1 MDHFYINQI
10 CTNCWRG
17 NQMFRLDLSLYDAD
31 GTIRE
36 GIDAMDKYSFIC
48 VFCWRATK
56 LDFYSFS
63 HPSMILHL
71 KHIQKLHEQQRD
83 ALKKL
88 NVAFHNSNVNSK

>member
-1 MDHFYINQI
+1 
-10 CTNCWRG
+10 
-17 NQMFRLDLSLYDAD
+17 MFRVELSLYDAY
-31 GTIRE
+31 GKLRE
-36 GIDAMDKYSFIC
+36 GIETMDKYSFIC

-71 KHIQKLHEQQRD
+71 KHIQRQHEQQRD

-88 NVAFHNSNVNSK
+88 NVAFHNSNENSK

>member
-10 CTNCWRG
+10 CINCRTG
-17 NQMFRLDLSLYDAD
+17 NQMFRVDLSLYDAD
-31 GTIRE
+31 GKLME
-36 GIDAMDKYSFIC
+36 GIDAMDNYSFIC

-71 KHIQKLHEQQRD
+71 KHIQRLHKQQRD

>member
-10 CTNCWRG
+10 CCNCWRG
-17 NQMFRLDLSLYDAD
+17 NQIFRVDLSLYNAD
-31 GTIRE
+31 GNLRE
-36 GIDAMDKYSFIC
+36 GIDGMDQYSFIC
-48 VFCWRATK
+48 VFCWRVTR
-56 LDFYSFS
+56 LDFYTFS

-71 KHIQKLHEQQRD
+71 KHIQRQHEQQRD